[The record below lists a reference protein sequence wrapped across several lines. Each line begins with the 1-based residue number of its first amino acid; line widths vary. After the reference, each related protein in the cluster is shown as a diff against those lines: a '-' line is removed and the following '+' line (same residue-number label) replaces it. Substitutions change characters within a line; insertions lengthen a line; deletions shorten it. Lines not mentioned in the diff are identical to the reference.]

1 MSNRGRH
8 KKIAKHAKT
17 WITNVLA
24 KDVILKIIQNQV
36 DQGNSANIHI
46 FEEDPWAGQP
56 QGGFCFAHTPEG
68 SSYWR
73 YVASV
78 IQNYKDNQL

>member
-8 KKIAKHAKT
+8 KKITKHTKT

-36 DQGNSANIHI
+36 DQGNPADIHI
-46 FEEDPWAGQP
+46 FEIDPWASKYN
-56 QGGFCFAHTPEG
+56 GGFSFSDTPEG